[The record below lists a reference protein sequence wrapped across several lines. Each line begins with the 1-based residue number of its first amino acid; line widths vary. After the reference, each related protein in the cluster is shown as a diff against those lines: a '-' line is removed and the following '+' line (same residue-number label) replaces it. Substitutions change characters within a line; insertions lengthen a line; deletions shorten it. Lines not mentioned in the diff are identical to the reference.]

1 MMMFLIDKLQATT
14 NLTANEERIATFILS
29 HIDEIPQ
36 MTIEDLAKKTYTS
49 HSAIVRLAKK
59 LDYEGFKEFKAELV
73 EIVYRNLHKID
84 NVNPNFPFEPSDNSE
99 VIAKKMATLYTE
111 TIQRSVVQ
119 LDYPLLEQVAKLLLK
134 AKRIFLFAQGDT
146 QIRCRGFQNKLMKI
160 NRFPIIGEEYADEDW
175 VAANVTEEDCVM
187 ILSYSG
193 RVKQYE
199 RFLQLFHDKKIP
211 SVLFTGNAHGEL
223 NELADYVQVV
233 TQTEYDFWKIGT
245 FSSQVA
251 FQYILD
257 TLFSIMY
264 SQNYQ
269 KNVVNLKNKYHLLKK
284 GLLAGENPAENDQ
297 LND

>member
-1 MMMFLIDKLQATT
+1 MFLLDKLQATN
-14 NLTANEERIATFILS
+14 NLTANEQRIASFILG
-29 HIDEIPQ
+29 HIDEVPQ

-59 LDYEGFKEFKAELV
+59 LDYDGFKEFKAEIV

-84 NVNPNFPFEPSDNSE
+84 NVNANFPFELGDNSE

-111 TIQRSVVQ
+111 TIQRTVVQ
-119 LDYPLLEQVAKLLLK
+119 LNYSLMEQMAKVLLK
-134 AKRIFLFAQGDT
+134 AKRIFIFAQGDT

-160 NRFPIIGEEYADEDW
+160 NKFPIIGEEYADEDW
-175 VAANVTEEDCVM
+175 VAANVTAEDCVL

-193 RVKQYE
+193 RIKQYE
-199 RFLQLFHDKKIP
+199 RFLQFFHDNKIT
-211 SVLFTGNAHGEL
+211 SMLITGNAKGAFNH
-223 NELADYVQVV
+223 LADYVQVV

-251 FQYILD
+251 FQYVLD

-269 KNVVNLKNKYHLLKK
+269 KNMVNLKNKYQLLKK
-284 GLLAGENPAENDQ
+284 GQLAGENPAENEQ
-297 LND
+297 LNE

>member
-1 MMMFLIDKLQATT
+1 MFLLDKLQATN
-14 NLTANEERIATFILS
+14 NLTANEQRIASFILG
-29 HIDEIPQ
+29 HIDEVPQ

-59 LDYEGFKEFKAELV
+59 LDYDGFKEFKAEIV

-84 NVNPNFPFEPSDNSE
+84 NVNANFPFERGDNSE

-111 TIQRSVVQ
+111 TIQRTVVQ
-119 LDYPLLEQVAKLLLK
+119 LNYSLMEQMAKVLLK
-134 AKRIFLFAQGDT
+134 AKRIFIFAQGDT

-160 NRFPIIGEEYADEDW
+160 NKFPIIGEEYADEDW
-175 VAANVTEEDCVM
+175 VAANVTAEDCVL

-193 RVKQYE
+193 RIKQYE
-199 RFLQLFHDKKIP
+199 RFLQLFHDNKIT
-211 SVLFTGNAHGEL
+211 SILITGNEKGAFNH
-223 NELADYVQVV
+223 LADYVQVV

-251 FQYILD
+251 FQYVLD

-269 KNVVNLKNKYHLLKK
+269 KNMVNLKNKYQLLKK
-284 GLLAGENPAENDQ
+284 GPLAGENPAENEQ
-297 LND
+297 LNE

>member
-1 MMMFLIDKLQATT
+1 MFLLDKLQATN
-14 NLTANEERIATFILS
+14 NLTANEQRIASFILG
-29 HIDEIPQ
+29 HIDEVPQ

-49 HSAIVRLAKK
+49 HSAIVRLDKN
-59 LDYEGFKEFKAELV
+59 LDYAGVKEFKAEIV

-84 NVNPNFPFEPSDNSE
+84 NVNANFPFEHGDNSE

-111 TIQRSVVQ
+111 TIQRTVVQ
-119 LDYPLLEQVAKLLLK
+119 LNYSLMEQMAKVLLK
-134 AKRIFLFAQGDT
+134 AKRIFIFAQGDT

-160 NRFPIIGEEYADEDW
+160 NKFPIIGEEYADEDW
-175 VAANVTEEDCVM
+175 VAANVTAEDCVL

-193 RVKQYE
+193 RIKQYE
-199 RFLQLFHDKKIP
+199 RFLQLFHDNKIT
-211 SVLFTGNAHGEL
+211 SILITGNEKGAFNH
-223 NELADYVQVV
+223 LADYVQVV

-251 FQYILD
+251 FQYVLD

-269 KNVVNLKNKYHLLKK
+269 KNMVNLKNKYQLLKK
-284 GLLAGENPAENDQ
+284 GPLAGENPAENEQ
-297 LND
+297 LNE

>member
-1 MMMFLIDKLQATT
+1 MFLLDKLQATN
-14 NLTANEERIATFILS
+14 NLTANEQRIASFILG
-29 HIDEIPQ
+29 HIDEVPQ

-59 LDYEGFKEFKAELV
+59 LDYDGFKEFKAEIV

-84 NVNPNFPFEPSDNSE
+84 NVNANFPFELGDNSE

-111 TIQRSVVQ
+111 TIQRTVVQ
-119 LDYPLLEQVAKLLLK
+119 LNYSLMEQMAKVLLK
-134 AKRIFLFAQGDT
+134 AKRIFIFAQGDT

-160 NRFPIIGEEYADEDW
+160 NKFPIIGEEYADEDW
-175 VAANVTEEDCVM
+175 VAANVTAEDCVL

-193 RVKQYE
+193 RIKQYE
-199 RFLQLFHDKKIP
+199 RFLQLFHDNKIT
-211 SVLFTGNAHGEL
+211 SMLITGNAKGAL
-223 NELADYVQVV
+223 NQLADYVQVI

-251 FQYILD
+251 FQYVLD

-269 KNVVNLKNKYHLLKK
+269 NNVVNLKNKYQLLKK
-284 GLLAGENPAENDQ
+284 GQLAGENPAENEQ
-297 LND
+297 LNE

>member
-1 MMMFLIDKLQATT
+1 MFLLDKLQATN
-14 NLTANEERIATFILS
+14 NLTANEQRIASFILG
-29 HIDEIPQ
+29 HIDEVPQ

-59 LDYEGFKEFKAELV
+59 LDYDGFKEFKAEIV

-84 NVNPNFPFEPSDNSE
+84 NVNANFPFERGDNSE

-111 TIQRSVVQ
+111 TIQRTVVQ
-119 LDYPLLEQVAKLLLK
+119 LNYSLMEQMAKVLLK
-134 AKRIFLFAQGDT
+134 AKRIFIFAQGDT

-160 NRFPIIGEEYADEDW
+160 NKFPIIGEEYADEDW
-175 VAANVTEEDCVM
+175 VAANVTAEDCVL

-193 RVKQYE
+193 RIKQYE
-199 RFLQLFHDKKIP
+199 RFLQLFHDNKIT
-211 SVLFTGNAHGEL
+211 SMLITGNAKGAL
-223 NELADYVQVV
+223 NQLADYVQVI

-245 FSSQVA
+245 FSSQIA
-251 FQYILD
+251 FQYVLD

-269 KNVVNLKNKYHLLKK
+269 NNVVNLKNKYQLLKK
-284 GLLAGENPAENDQ
+284 GQLAGENPAENEQ
-297 LND
+297 LNE

>member
-1 MMMFLIDKLQATT
+1 MFLLDKLQTT
-14 NLTANEERIATFILS
+14 NNLTTNEQRITDFILN

-59 LDYEGFKEFKAELV
+59 LDYDGFKEFKAEIV

-84 NVNPNFPFEPSDNSE
+84 NVNANFPFDPGDNSE

-111 TIQRSVVQ
+111 TIQRTVVQ
-119 LDYPLLEQVAKLLLK
+119 VNYPQLEQIAKVMLK
-134 AKRIFLFAQGDT
+134 ANRIFIFAQGDT

-160 NRFPIIGEEYADEDW
+160 NKFPIIGEEYADEDW
-175 VAANVTEEDCVM
+175 VAANVTQEDCVL

-193 RVKQYE
+193 RIKQYE
-199 RFLQLFHDKKIP
+199 RFLQLFHDNKIK
-211 SVLFTGNAHGEL
+211 SILITGNAKGTL
-223 NELADYVQVV
+223 NKLADYVQVV

-269 KNVVNLKNKYHLLKK
+269 NNVVNLKNKFQLLRK
-284 GLLAGENPAENDQ
+284 GQLAGEILSENLQ
-297 LND
+297 LNK

>member
-1 MMMFLIDKLQATT
+1 MFLLDKLQATN
-14 NLTANEERIATFILS
+14 NLTANEQRIASFILE
-29 HIDEIPQ
+29 HIDEVPQ

-59 LDYEGFKEFKAELV
+59 LDYDGFKEFKAEIV

-84 NVNPNFPFEPSDNSE
+84 NVNANFPFERGDNSE

-111 TIQRSVVQ
+111 TIQRTVVQ
-119 LDYPLLEQVAKLLLK
+119 LNYSLMEQMAKVLLK
-134 AKRIFLFAQGDT
+134 AKRIFIFAQGDT

-160 NRFPIIGEEYADEDW
+160 NKFPIIGEEYADEDW
-175 VAANVTEEDCVM
+175 VAANVTAEDCVL

-193 RVKQYE
+193 RIKQYE
-199 RFLQLFHDKKIP
+199 RFLQFFHDNKIT
-211 SVLFTGNAHGEL
+211 SMLITGNAKGTFNH
-223 NELADYVQVV
+223 LADYVQVV

-245 FSSQVA
+245 FSSQIA
-251 FQYILD
+251 FQYVLD

-269 KNVVNLKNKYHLLKK
+269 KNMVNLKNKYQLLKK
-284 GLLAGENPAENDQ
+284 GPLAGENPAENEQ
-297 LND
+297 LNE

>member
-1 MMMFLIDKLQATT
+1 MFLLDKLQATN
-14 NLTANEERIATFILS
+14 NLTANEQRIASFILG
-29 HIDEIPQ
+29 HIDELPQ

-59 LDYEGFKEFKAELV
+59 LDYDGFKEFKAEIV

-84 NVNPNFPFEPSDNSE
+84 NVNANFPFERGDNSE

-111 TIQRSVVQ
+111 TIQRTVVQ
-119 LDYPLLEQVAKLLLK
+119 LNYSLMEQMAKVLLK
-134 AKRIFLFAQGDT
+134 AKRIFIFAQGDT

-160 NRFPIIGEEYADEDW
+160 NKFPIIGEEYADEDW
-175 VAANVTEEDCVM
+175 VAANVTAEDCVL

-193 RVKQYE
+193 RIKQYE
-199 RFLQLFHDKKIP
+199 RFLQLFHDNKIT
-211 SVLFTGNAHGEL
+211 SMLITGNAKGAL
-223 NELADYVQVV
+223 NQLADYVQVI

-251 FQYILD
+251 FQYVLD

-269 KNVVNLKNKYHLLKK
+269 KNMVNLKNKYQLLKK
-284 GLLAGENPAENDQ
+284 GQLAGENPAENEQ
-297 LND
+297 LNE

>member
-1 MMMFLIDKLQATT
+1 MFLLDKLQATN
-14 NLTANEERIATFILS
+14 NLTANEQRIASFILG
-29 HIDEIPQ
+29 HIDELPQ

-59 LDYEGFKEFKAELV
+59 LDYDGFKEFKAEIV

-84 NVNPNFPFEPSDNSE
+84 NVNANFPFERGDNSE

-111 TIQRSVVQ
+111 TIQRTVVQ
-119 LDYPLLEQVAKLLLK
+119 LNYSLMEQMAKVLLK
-134 AKRIFLFAQGDT
+134 AKRIFIFAQGDT

-160 NRFPIIGEEYADEDW
+160 NKFPIIGEEYADEDW
-175 VAANVTEEDCVM
+175 VAANVTAEDCVL

-193 RVKQYE
+193 RIKQYE
-199 RFLQLFHDKKIP
+199 RFLQLFHDNKIT
-211 SVLFTGNAHGEL
+211 SMLITGNAKGAL
-223 NELADYVQVV
+223 NQLADYVQVI

-251 FQYILD
+251 FQYVLD

-269 KNVVNLKNKYHLLKK
+269 NNVVNLKNKYQLLKK
-284 GLLAGENPAENDQ
+284 GQLAGENPAENEQ
-297 LND
+297 LNE

>member
-1 MMMFLIDKLQATT
+1 MFLLDKLQATN
-14 NLTANEERIATFILS
+14 NLTANEQRIASFILG
-29 HIDEIPQ
+29 HIDEVPQ

-59 LDYEGFKEFKAELV
+59 LDYDGFKEFKAEIV

-84 NVNPNFPFEPSDNSE
+84 NVNANFPFERGDNSE

-111 TIQRSVVQ
+111 TIQRTVVQ
-119 LDYPLLEQVAKLLLK
+119 LNYSLMEQMAKVLLK
-134 AKRIFLFAQGDT
+134 AKRIFIFAQGDT

-160 NRFPIIGEEYADEDW
+160 NKFPIIGEEYADEDW
-175 VAANVTEEDCVM
+175 VAANVTAEDCVL

-193 RVKQYE
+193 RIKQYE
-199 RFLQLFHDKKIP
+199 RFLQLFHDNKIT
-211 SVLFTGNAHGEL
+211 SMLITGNAKGAL
-223 NELADYVQVV
+223 NQLADYVQVI

-251 FQYILD
+251 FQYVLD

-269 KNVVNLKNKYHLLKK
+269 NNVVNLKNKYQLLKK
-284 GLLAGENPAENDQ
+284 GQLAGENPAENEQ
-297 LND
+297 LNE